1 MFYMLYLLYA
11 LAYGMLLDA
20 LWQCARV
27 CQHILFAATASQQAL
42 REPKKSQ

>member
-11 LAYGMLLDA
+11 LVYGVLLDA
-20 LWQCARV
+20 LWQCVGV
-27 CQHILFAATASQQAL
+27 CQYILFAATASQQAL